1 MGLSDVFFSNLPQH
15 FIAWRKCSQSVKHK
29 QVEKKNIKTPRMQIF
44 IIFFLISIP
53 CLKNRTCCL
62 CLLHLC
68 KGLAPLSL
76 FLQAADIWGN
86 CAGYSSAQ
94 GEYDR
99 VPGLPCDTHPDFQ
112 KLALA
117 LPCSRKL
124 GCGLSL
130 MLPTWCQEYWPG
142 KQEDGSTPGSRVVF
156 QYQLKRTQTKKKIL
170 RCSSNWGIQFS
181 QFSLLIL
188 CRRLGWRMQMQFLI
202 GSYSPLQNKSTI
214 YIGLF
219 IYI

>member
-1 MGLSDVFFSNLPQH
+1 MNFCILNLSQMGLSDVFFSNLPQH

-130 MLPTWCQEYWPG
+130 MLPLGVRNIGQASKKMVVPQALEWFF
-142 KQEDGSTPGSRVVF
+142 STS
-156 QYQLKRTQTKKKIL
+156 
-170 RCSSNWGIQFS
+170 
-181 QFSLLIL
+181 
-188 CRRLGWRMQMQFLI
+188 
-202 GSYSPLQNKSTI
+202 
-214 YIGLF
+214 
-219 IYI
+219 